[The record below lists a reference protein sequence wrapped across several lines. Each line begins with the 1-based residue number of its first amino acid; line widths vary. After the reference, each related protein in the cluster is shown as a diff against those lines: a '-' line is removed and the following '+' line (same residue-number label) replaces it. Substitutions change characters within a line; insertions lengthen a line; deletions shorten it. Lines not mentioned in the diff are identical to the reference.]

1 MIGQA
6 IADGILS
13 GAIIS
18 LGALGILLTLQ
29 ILRFAN
35 FAHSELLTWGAYI
48 ALTMT
53 QFITMGNP
61 IGPLSFGWQFVAAIA
76 AAGLATAALATTIDK
91 LVFQRLRSRVAS
103 PLTLVFAAFGVALI
117 VRNLVLLFWG
127 PEAHQYSNELQIAV
141 EILPNVRVLPDQIV
155 ILGLALA
162 LVILLYLLLRH
173 SRFGTA
179 MRAMAESPSLATAC
193 GVPVSSIILGTWIV
207 VGVLSAAAGAFLGL
221 ASQIRPE
228 MGFNLLL
235 SMFTAVIL
243 GGIGSLSGAIVGGLI
258 IGLAENLSALV
269 ISTGYKQA
277 VSFAVLIVVLF
288 FRPQGLFGSR
298 EKGANR

>member
-48 ALTMT
+48 ALTVT
-53 QFITMGNP
+53 QFLTPGDP
-61 IGPLSFGWQFVAAIA
+61 IGPLSFGWQFVAAIV
-76 AAGLATAALATTIDK
+76 AAGLATAVLATVIDK
-91 LVFQRLRSRVAS
+91 WVFHGLRSRVAS
-103 PLTLVFAAFGVALI
+103 PLTLVFAAFGVALV
-117 VRNLVLLFWG
+117 VRNLVLLLWG
-127 PEAHQYSNELQIAV
+127 PEAHHYSNELQIAV
-141 EILPNVRVLPDQIV
+141 EILPDVRVLPDQMV

-162 LVILLYLLLRH
+162 LVVLLYAFLRH

-179 MRAMAESPSLATAC
+179 MRAMAESPSLAKAC
-193 GVPVSSIILGTWIV
+193 GVPVDVIIRGTWIV
-207 VGVLSAAAGAFLGL
+207 VGLLSAAAGAFLGL
-221 ASQIRPE
+221 TSQIRPD

-235 SMFTAVIL
+235 SMFAAVIL

-258 IGLAENLSALV
+258 VGLAENLSALV

-277 VSFAVLIVVLF
+277 VSFAVLILVLF

-298 EKGANR
+298 EKGASR

>member
-6 IADGILS
+6 LADGVLS

-35 FAHSELLTWGAYI
+35 FAHSELLTWGAYVS
-48 ALTMT
+48 LVVT
-53 QFITMGNP
+53 QFIDMGSP
-61 IGPLSFGWQFVAAIA
+61 IGSLSFGWEFLAAIA
-76 AAGLATAALATTIDK
+76 VAGLATAMLATVIDK
-91 LVFQRLRSRVAS
+91 WIFRRLRARLAE
-103 PLTLVFAAFGVALI
+103 PLTLVFAAFGIALV
-117 VRNLVLLFWG
+117 VRNLILLFWG
-127 PEAHQYSNELQIAV
+127 PEAHHYSSELQIAI
-141 EILPNVRVLPDQIV
+141 EILPDIRVLPDQIM

-162 LVILLYLLLRH
+162 LMVLLYFFLRH

-179 MRAMAESPSLATAC
+179 MRAMAENPALARAC
-193 GVPVSSIILGTWIV
+193 GVPVSSIITGTWIV
-207 VGVLSAAAGAFLGL
+207 VGILSAAAGAFLGL
-221 ASQIRPE
+221 TSQIRPD

-258 IGLAENLSALV
+258 VGLAENLSALV

-277 VSFAVLIVVLF
+277 VSFGVLILVLF
-288 FRPQGLFGSR
+288 FRPQGLFGNR
-298 EKGANR
+298 EKRTSR

>member
-6 IADGILS
+6 IADGILG

-53 QFITMGNP
+53 HVMAAGDP

-76 AAGLATAALATTIDK
+76 VAGLATAVLATVIDNW
-91 LVFQRLRSRVAS
+91 VFRRLRSRAAS
-103 PLTLVFAAFGVALI
+103 PLTLVFAAFGVALV

-127 PEAHQYSNELQIAV
+127 PEAHHYSNELQIAV
-141 EILPNVRVLPDQIV
+141 EILPGVRVLPDQIV
-155 ILGLALA
+155 VLGLALT
-162 LVILLYLLLRH
+162 LVIFMYVFLRY

-179 MRAMAESPSLATAC
+179 MRAMAESPSLAKAC
-193 GVPVSSIILGTWIV
+193 GVPVASIIRSTWIV
-207 VGVLSAAAGAFLGL
+207 VGLLSAAAGAFLGL
-221 ASQIRPE
+221 TSQIRPD

-243 GGIGSLSGAIVGGLI
+243 GGISSLSGAIVGGLI
-258 IGLAENLSALV
+258 VGLAENLSALV

-277 VSFAVLIVVLF
+277 VSFAVLIAILF
-288 FRPQGLFGSR
+288 FRPQGLFGPKGKEASR
-298 EKGANR
+298 